1 MTEQTTQGT
10 IIKKTAYATVGL
22 PAHLISQFKDRLIAT
37 RETLD
42 DFRGRISEEAGSAL
56 DEWIEEGERIVT
68 SLGERARSLRDDL
81 EHTVEKR
88 AEGARD
94 IGRGLSATLME
105 PIVAI
110 DEIDGIG
117 PAYAAKLAEAGV
129 ISTRALVERCSTKDA
144 IERLSE
150 QTAISVVMLE
160 KWLAAADLT
169 RINGVGSEHMSLLNG
184 LGIATIES
192 LAKEKPASLAQ
203 RATDLHNQHQLAGP
217 VPPRETFAD
226 WIALA
231 RALATVDQNRPK

>member
-1 MTEQTTQGT
+1 MSEASTQGT
-10 IIKKTAYATVGL
+10 IIRKTAYATVGL
-22 PAHLISQFKDRLIAT
+22 PAHLVSQMKDRLMAT

-56 DEWIEEGERIVT
+56 EEWIEEGERIIT
-68 SLGERARSLRDDL
+68 ALGERARSIRDDL

-144 IERLSE
+144 IERLSD
-150 QTAISVVMLE
+150 QTGISVAMLD

-192 LAKEKPASLAQ
+192 LAEENPADLAKK
-203 RATDLHNQHQLAGP
+203 ATDFHDQHLLEGP
-217 VPPRETFAD
+217 IPSRETFAD
-226 WIALA
+226 WIAQA
-231 RALATVDQNRPK
+231 RALL